1 MALLGLSLVCL
12 AYPQAHKAL
21 KLHFAAASW
30 ARKQQAAVVAMR
42 APGRSFT
49 PYDGPAASSS
59 SSSAEEASQHFVA
72 AVYQGTVEPPAYQR
86 LPPSGLGEQHG
97 AEAAAAGGPGGD
109 NARCFGGGGASGSAG
124 PGSAGG
130 ANGKKE
136 GGTGIFKSFTRS
148 VSTLSA
154 PSSASG
160 NSATTASSRG
170 SVMGGRML
178 SRGSTMI
185 GNRRGSSTGVGMGS
199 VAGGAVVQGVA
210 LVAKAHP
217 LAPALRMKRPHLPIK
232 SVKHANGT

>member
-1 MALLGLSLVCL
+1 MALLGLCFGCL
-12 AYPQAHKAL
+12 SYPQAHKAL
-21 KLHFAAASW
+21 KLHLAAASW

-49 PYDGPAASSS
+49 PCDGPAASSS
-59 SSSAEEASQHFVA
+59 SSAEDASQHFVA
-72 AVYQGTVEPPAYQR
+72 AIYQGTVEPPAYQR

-97 AEAAAAGGPGGD
+97 ADAAAAAASPGGD
-109 NARCFGGGGASGSAG
+109 SVRSFGGGGGASGSAG
-124 PGSAGG
+124 PGAGG

-136 GGTGIFKSFTRS
+136 GGTGIFKSFTRG
-148 VSTLSA
+148 VSTMSA
-154 PSSASG
+154 PSSASS
-160 NSATTASSRG
+160 NSTTSSSRG

-217 LAPALRMKRPHLPIK
+217 LAPALRMIRPHLPIK
-232 SVKHANGT
+232 SVNHTIRG